1 MIEVASSS
9 SSIQRPETTQ
19 KGAQRLLSAPLAPA
33 ILVFG
38 LPLALGMG
46 LQVTFNL
53 VDAYLVSRLEHE
65 QAGAALGAIGIC
77 DQLAA
82 LGSII
87 SFGYTTAAATVVSHR
102 EGSGDKQGARSVA
115 WQSTIVVM
123 LLGLVFAFIGLFGSR
138 WLMAD
143 VMGTHGLVLDLG
155 AEYLRVIVTGNVSVF
170 LLLHLTSLQRALGS
184 SKTPIVLL
192 IASNV
197 INLVLAVLLVFGP
210 GPAPSA
216 FAWGPPI
223 AAMLHIPRLGLLGAA
238 WATVVARLLVLL
250 PVFLIGV
257 YRFEFFRKHTRQAL
271 SLALEKELWS
281 LAWPASTQLVV
292 RVAAMLAL
300 QALVAHWFTTSAD
313 QTATTALGVVFRL
326 ETMALFIGLG
336 WGSAAQ
342 TFVGQNLGAG
352 DPLRAKRSGWLAA
365 SYNCSMMAMLSAIY
379 VFFGRS
385 IVEFFDR
392 DPAVVRL
399 AFGYMQ
405 LVGPSYI
412 GLGFA
417 VVLGSALQ
425 AAKCPKRAL
434 KLDVLVL
441 MGFLLPAATALAMW
455 GRDPMEMYWAIG
467 AAYAS
472 FAPVY
477 AVAYYTTNF
486 AFASREHQPSRLAQD
501 TTEFKGEG
509 SIADP
514 TQ

>member
-1 MIEVASSS
+1 MIERAARTGSSRRARNPL
-9 SSIQRPETTQ
+9 Q
-19 KGAQRLLSAPLAPA
+19 GAQGVLLGPLAPA
-33 ILVFG
+33 ILIFG

-65 QAGAALGAIGIC
+65 QASAALGAIGIC

-102 EGSGDKQGARSVA
+102 EGSGDTRGARSVA
-115 WQSTIVVM
+115 YQSTLVVT
-123 LLGLVFAFIGLFGSR
+123 LLGLVFAAIGLFGSR

-143 VMGTHGLVLDLG
+143 VMGTHGLVLDMG
-155 AEYLRVIVTGNVSVF
+155 AEYLRVIVTGNVTIF

-192 IASNV
+192 ITSNV
-197 INLVLAVLLVFGP
+197 INLVIAVLLVFGP

-223 AAMLHIPRLGLLGAA
+223 AAALHIPRMGLLGAA
-238 WATVVARLLVLL
+238 WATVAARLLVLV

-257 YRFEFFRKHTRQAL
+257 YRFGFFRKQTRQAL
-271 SLALEKELWS
+271 SLGLEKELWS

-292 RVAAMLAL
+292 RVTAMLAL
-300 QALVAHWFTTSAD
+300 QALVARWFTTSAD

-326 ETMALFIGLG
+326 ETMALFVGLG

-352 DPLRAKRSGWLAA
+352 HPLRAKQSGWLAA
-365 SYNCSMMAMLSAIY
+365 AYNCCMMAILSAIY
-379 VFFGRS
+379 VFFGRD

-434 KLDVLVL
+434 QLDVLVL
-441 MGFLLPAATALAMW
+441 LGLLLPAATLVAMW
-455 GRDPMEMYWAIG
+455 GRDPMDMYWVIG

-477 AVAYYTTNF
+477 AVAYHTTRF
-486 AFASREHQPSRLAQD
+486 AFTRRAQPQSID
-501 TTEFKGEG
+501 PKGG
-509 SIADP
+509 ISIADP
-514 TQ
+514 A